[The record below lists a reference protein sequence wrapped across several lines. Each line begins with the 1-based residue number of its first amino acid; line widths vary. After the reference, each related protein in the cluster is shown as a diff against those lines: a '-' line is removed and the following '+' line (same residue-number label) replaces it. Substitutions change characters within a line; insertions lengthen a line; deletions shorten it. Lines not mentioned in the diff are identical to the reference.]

1 MPATISHATAEH
13 RAEGFRSFA
22 LSAVPHRP
30 VRVYLPIDYQPKYA
44 YPLVVLFHADGECE
58 EHTARLVPLLS
69 RRNYVAL
76 CVRGPVSLG
85 PRADGRP
92 AFGWREGADRGVNAA
107 LAHTVVQ
114 YNIHPDR
121 MFLVGV
127 CEGAAAAY
135 RFALSRR
142 VAGVVALNGTLPT
155 SSGCAEANDLRLW
168 IGHGTANPVVSFA
181 EARSAAA
188 RLAAAGATVR
198 VTRYSTSRRV
208 HADMLRDANRWIM
221 AQVAGKGDANE

>member
-13 RAEGFRSFA
+13 RAEGFRSFV
-22 LSAVPHRP
+22 LPAVPHRP
-30 VRVYLPIDYQPKYA
+30 VRVCLPIDYQPKYA
-44 YPLVVLFHADGECE
+44 YPLIVLFHADGECE

-69 RRNYVAL
+69 QRNYVGL
-76 CVRGPVSLG
+76 CVRGPISLG

-92 AFGWREGADRGVNAA
+92 AFGWRKGTDRGVNAA
-107 LAHTVVQ
+107 LVHTMAQ

-121 MFLVGV
+121 VFLMGV
-127 CEGAAAAY
+127 CEGVAAAY

-142 VAGVVALNGTLPT
+142 VAGVVALNGILPV
-155 SSGCAEANDLRLW
+155 GAGANDLRLW
-168 IGHGTANPVVSFA
+168 IGHGTANPVVSLA
-181 EARSAAA
+181 EARSAGA

-221 AQVAGKGDANE
+221 AQVAGKSDE